1 MTDLFLVLDNEA
13 KFQRN
18 GDIKL
23 FKVLLLTSTPG
34 AIRYI
39 ENRNCNMLETEK
51 PKSKP
56 SFKEIEDNG
65 TVLKVEN

>member
-34 AIRYI
+34 TIRYT
-39 ENRNCNMLETEK
+39 ETA
-51 PKSKP
+51 
-56 SFKEIEDNG
+56 
-65 TVLKVEN
+65 TC